1 VRAEQTRDVSPSEAM
16 DLITTG
22 AVLVDVRE
30 DHEWVAGHAPQATHL
45 AMSRLSAAPVDL
57 PTDKTIVCVCHR
69 GGRSAAV
76 TQALNAAGWTA
87 VNLDGGMI
95 AWQAAG
101 LPVVTDTGT
110 PGEVV

>member
-1 VRAEQTRDVSPSEAM
+1 M
-16 DLITTG
+16 DLITAG

-30 DHEWVAGHAPQATHL
+30 DDEWAAGHAPQATHL

-57 PTDKTIVCVCHR
+57 PVDRTVVCVCHR

-76 TQALNAAGWTA
+76 AQALNAAGWTA
-87 VNLDGGMI
+87 VNLSGGMT

-101 LPVVTDTGT
+101 LPVLTDAGT